1 MTKINL
7 KSNGLITSQMGQDQ
21 DLSSPPT
28 ETRATLDM
36 IPKQN
41 VLDVKNVLTQVS
53 IFSINRFKPLR
64 FIQDIW
70 TLALNDWP

>member
-28 ETRATLDM
+28 ETGATLDM
-36 IPKQN
+36 IPEQN

-64 FIQDIW
+64 FIQDI
-70 TLALNDWP
+70 

>member
-1 MTKINL
+1 
-7 KSNGLITSQMGQDQ
+7 MGQEQ
-21 DLSSPPT
+21 DVSSPPT
-28 ETRATLDM
+28 ETEATLDM
-36 IPKQN
+36 IPEEN

-53 IFSINRFKPLR
+53 IFSINRFKALR